1 MKKANLV
8 INRNP
13 ITTKA
18 DTPLYDAIRLLAG
31 NPTTS
36 LLVVTDDHHLIGI
49 LSEKDLL
56 KLLYNPS
63 LNYKTVADLMTRD
76 VVSFD
81 VNINLVEICKC
92 LIENGF
98 RRVPI
103 VSEGKLIG
111 VISRKD
117 IIKSLLL

>member
-1 MKKANLV
+1 MTKANLV

-13 ITTKA
+13 ITIKG

-36 LLVVTDDHHLIGI
+36 LLVVNDDHRLIGI

-63 LNYKTVADLMTRD
+63 LNYKTVEDLMTRD

-103 VSEGKLIG
+103 VSEGKLVG